1 MDLARVAL
9 DVPLPTLFDYALPGA
24 DRTLIGR
31 RVLVPFG
38 RGTRAGV
45 ILEVGGAPAVAANRI
60 RPVAHVFRDE
70 PPLGADVLALLEFAS
85 RYYRHPIGQVV
96 MSALPQMLRR
106 AGKSDAR
113 PQWLRLTPAG
123 QALDPSSIPARSA
136 ARRRLLERLR
146 AEGSAPMTSLR
157 DDSPSAPRHLRELIR
172 AGLVESAPEPGAADT
187 RVERPPVA
195 AADEG
200 HGPALTGDQQA
211 AADAVR
217 AALGGFV
224 SFLLH
229 GVTGSG
235 KTEVYFEAMSEVLR
249 RGGQVLMLVPEINL
263 TPQLTARVRSR
274 FPAAAL
280 ATLHSNVAEGERLRG
295 WRAAQSGQARVV
307 IGTRLAVFTPM
318 PRLGLIVVDEEHDGS
333 FKQQEGLRYS
343 ARDLALLRGKQ
354 RGVPV
359 VLGSATPSLESF
371 AHAEAG
377 RHSLLSLPVR
387 PGAAMPVI
395 RCVDTRGMRLRQG
408 LSPALLAALEA
419 RLERGEQSL
428 VFINRRGFSPALV
441 CPACGWAA
449 SCTRCSARLTLH
461 LNDACLR
468 CHYCGHEEPVAAVCG
483 HCGNQDLA
491 PAGHGTQR
499 IEHTLTQA
507 LPGAR
512 VLRVDRDST
521 RRKQAFERIQDRVHA
536 QQVDILVG
544 TQMLAKGHDFPRL
557 TLVGV
562 INADSALFSADFRA
576 SERLF
581 ALLTQ
586 VAGRAGRSELAGE
599 VLIQTDFPHH
609 PLYQAVAQQD
619 YAAFAR
625 ALLEERRGAGF
636 PPFAH
641 QALLR
646 AEAAQRG
653 LVDAFL
659 SQAADAATTLDSEVE
674 VFDPVPPPVERIA
687 GRERAHLLVQARS
700 RSALQRFLDGWCPK
714 LNVPQARS
722 VRWSLDVDP
731 LDL

>member
-1 MDLARVAL
+1 
-9 DVPLPTLFDYALPGA
+9 
-24 DRTLIGR
+24 
-31 RVLVPFG
+31 
-38 RGTRAGV
+38 V
-45 ILEVGGAPAVAANRI
+45 ILEAGGAPAVAAARI
-60 RPVAHVFRDE
+60 RPVAHVFREE
-70 PPLGADVLALLEFAS
+70 PPLPPDVLALLDFAS
-85 RYYRHPIGQVV
+85 RYYHFPIGQVV

-106 AGKSDAR
+106 AGRPDAR
-113 PQWLRLTPAG
+113 PQWLRLTLAG
-123 QALDPSSIPARSA
+123 QAVEPGSIPARSA
-136 ARRRLLERLR
+136 ARRRLFERLR
-146 AEGSAPMTSLR
+146 AQGSVPMRSLR
-157 DDSPSAPRHLRELIR
+157 EDSPSAPRHLRELIR
-172 AGLVESAPEPGAADT
+172 AGLVEPAPEPSPVLSCA
-187 RVERPPVA
+187 ELQPPPV
-195 AADEG
+195 EG
-200 HGPALTGDQQA
+200 PRPAPTPDQQVA
-211 AADAVR
+211 TDAIC
-217 AALGGFV
+217 AALGRFA

-235 KTEVYFEAMSEVLR
+235 KTEVYFEAMREALKR
-249 RGGQVLMLVPEINL
+249 EGQVLMLVPEINL
-263 TPQLTARVRSR
+263 TPQLTARVRNR
-274 FPAAAL
+274 FPAAGL
-280 ATLHSNVAEGERLRG
+280 VTLHSDVAEGERLRG

-318 PRLGLIVVDEEHDGS
+318 PQLGLIIVDEEHDAS

-354 RGVPV
+354 RSVPV

-371 AHAEAG
+371 ANAAAG
-377 RHSLLSLPVR
+377 RHRLLSLPFR
-387 PGAAMPVI
+387 PGAAMPAI
-395 RCVDTRGMRLRQG
+395 RCVDTRGKRLRQG
-408 LSPALLAALEA
+408 LSPELLAGLEV
-419 RLERGEQSL
+419 RLQRGEQSL

-441 CPACGWAA
+441 CPSCGWAA
-449 SCTRCSARLTLH
+449 ACTRCSARLTLH
-461 LNDACLR
+461 LKDACLR
-468 CHYCGHEEPVAAVCG
+468 CHYCGHEEPVAAGCG

-499 IEHTLTQA
+499 IEQTLTEA

-521 RRKQAFERIQDRVHA
+521 RRKQAFERIQEKVHA
-536 QQVDILVG
+536 QEVDILVG

-562 INADSALFSADFRA
+562 VNADSALFSADFRA

-586 VAGRAGRSELAGE
+586 VAGRAGRSELRGE

-609 PLYQAVAQQD
+609 PLYQAVAHQD
-619 YAAFAR
+619 YAAFAQ

-646 AEAAQRG
+646 AEAAQRRQ
-653 LVDAFL
+653 VDAFL
-659 SQAADAATTLDSEVE
+659 SQAADAAAGLQSEVE
-674 VFDPVPPPVERIA
+674 VFDPVPPPIERIA

-700 RSALQRFLDGWCPK
+700 RNALQRFLDGWFPK
-714 LNVPQARS
+714 LSQSHARK

>member
-1 MDLARVAL
+1 
-9 DVPLPTLFDYALPGA
+9 
-24 DRTLIGR
+24 
-31 RVLVPFG
+31 
-38 RGTRAGV
+38 
-45 ILEVGGAPAVAANRI
+45 
-60 RPVAHVFRDE
+60 VFREE
-70 PPLGADVLALLEFAS
+70 PPLPPDVLALLDFAS

-106 AGKSDAR
+106 AGR
-113 PQWLRLTPAG
+113 PDPRAQWLRLTPAG
-123 QALDPSSIPARSA
+123 RAIEPSSIPARSA
-136 ARRRLLERLR
+136 ARRRLLEKLR
-146 AEGSAPMTSLR
+146 AQGSVPVTSLR
-157 DDSPSAPRHLRELIR
+157 EDSPSAPRHLRELVR
-172 AGLVESAPEPGAADT
+172 AGLVERAPEPD
-187 RVERPPVA
+187 PVA
-195 AADEG
+195 SCAELQPAPTPAEG
-200 HGPALTGDQQA
+200 QRPAPTRDQQA
-211 AADAVR
+211 ATDAIR
-217 AALGGFV
+217 AALGGFA

-235 KTEVYFEAMSEVLR
+235 KTEVYFEAMSEALR

-274 FPAAAL
+274 FPAAGMV
-280 ATLHSNVAEGERLRG
+280 TLHSNVAEGERLRG
-295 WRAAQSGQARVV
+295 WRAAHSGQARVV

-318 PRLGLIVVDEEHDGS
+318 PRLGLIVVDEEHDAS

-371 AHAEAG
+371 ANAVAG
-377 RHSLLSLPVR
+377 RHRLLSLPFR
-387 PGAAMPVI
+387 PGAAMPAI
-395 RCVDTRGMRLRQG
+395 RCVDTRGERLRQG
-408 LSPALLAALEA
+408 LSPELLAGLEA
-419 RLERGEQSL
+419 RLQRREQSL
-428 VFINRRGFSPALV
+428 VFVNRRGFSPALV

-449 SCTRCSARLTLH
+449 GCTRCSARLTLH
-461 LNDACLR
+461 LKDGRLR
-468 CHYCGHEEPVAAVCG
+468 CHYCGHEEPIASVCG

-499 IEHTLTQA
+499 IEQTLA
-507 LPGAR
+507 EVLPGAR

-521 RRKQAFERIQDRVHA
+521 RRKQAFERIQDKVHA
-536 QQVDILVG
+536 QEVDILVG

-562 INADSALFSADFRA
+562 VNADSALFSADFRA

-586 VAGRAGRSELAGE
+586 VAGRAGRSELPGE

-609 PLYQAVAQQD
+609 PLYQAVAHQD
-619 YAAFAR
+619 YATFAQ
-625 ALLEERRGAGF
+625 ALLEERRSAGF

-646 AEAAQRG
+646 AEAAQRS

-659 SQAADAATTLDSEVE
+659 SQAAGAAAGLRCEVE
-674 VFDPVPPPVERIA
+674 VFDPVPPPIERIA

-700 RSALQRFLDGWCPK
+700 RSALQRFLDGWYPR
-714 LNVPQARS
+714 LSDSHARS